1 MLSVAILHRKL
12 INAAASIKRAGRA
25 ACLGVID
32 LKVHLYSASPMGSS
46 RCSNQ
51 PAAAA
56 ATRYTNH
63 SVLQQVTTVIAEI
76 ARAVG
81 LR

>member
-1 MLSVAILHRKL
+1 MFATIRATVDAILHHKL
-12 INAAASIKRAGRA
+12 INAAASTKRAEWA
-25 ACLGVID
+25 ASLGMID
-32 LKVHLYSASPMGSS
+32 LKVYLYSVSPMGSS

-63 SVLQQVTTVIAEI
+63 SVSDNDHS
-76 ARAVG
+76 
-81 LR
+81 